1 MYSKGNTQ
9 LNNGDKTMDISI
21 TPLEDVKTKKVSFN
35 AEVQSLELAD
45 DLVKLLKTNRTT
57 VLMTLI
63 GLGIPSYIKT
73 LKEGWEKL
81 KKSRPEKV
89 QRINELL
96 KGLSEIEKKHVK
108 RSY

>member
-1 MYSKGNTQ
+1 
-9 LNNGDKTMDISI
+9 MDASI
-21 TPLEDVKTKKVSFN
+21 TSLEDIKTKKVSFN
-35 AEVQSLELAD
+35 IEVQSLELAD

-63 GLGIPSYIKT
+63 GLGIPSYMRS
-73 LKEGWEKL
+73 LKEDWEKL

>member
-1 MYSKGNTQ
+1 
-9 LNNGDKTMDISI
+9 MDVLMNS
-21 TPLEDVKTKKVSFN
+21 LEDYKIKTKKVSFN
-35 AEVQSLELAD
+35 VELQSLELAD
-45 DLVKLLKTNRTT
+45 DLAKLLKTNRTF

-63 GLGIPSYIKT
+63 GLGIPSYMKI
-73 LKEGWEKL
+73 LKEGWEKA
-81 KKSRPEKV
+81 KKLRPEKI